1 MDTKIE
7 QKKGLQSR
15 YLLASCVVILLII
28 TGIYSIFK
36 TRNSS
41 YTVEKDD
48 LILSRVIQAAFNDY
62 ITINGVVKPITTVY
76 LDAYESGRVVEKYVE
91 EGSMVRKGDRM
102 LKLENRQLYEQ
113 ILASEN
119 NLAIKQ
125 NNLRETKINFESRRI
140 LNQKELLEAAYR
152 LRRAKRAFAQNTSL
166 YQDELIAKEA
176 FLNAKEERE
185 LATKQFEV
193 LQIKAKQDALLST
206 TAIKELDNDLMRMKT
221 TLAMIYERIDHLE
234 VKATIDG
241 QLGMLD
247 AEVGQRISKGQRI
260 GQLHVLTDFKIQS
273 AIDEHYI
280 DRVTNAVTASLE
292 REGSTYLLKAK
303 KIYPEV
309 REGQFQI
316 DLTFRDKKPENI
328 RTGQSYFIKLE
339 LGAPSNTILI
349 DRGSFFNSS
358 GGKWVY
364 VVDAS
369 GNVASRRSIKIGRQN
384 PKYFEVIE
392 GLEPGEQVITSGYEN
407 FENSETLI
415 LN

>member
-221 TLAMIYERIDHLE
+221 TLAMIYQRIDHLE